1 MNQKVLLSILIPVYN
16 AEKFLRRC
24 LDSIVRQS
32 LFKDDVEI
40 VIINDGSKD
49 GSLSIIQ
56 SYNERFHNIRYF
68 SRENKGIGP
77 TRNELIT
84 NAHGTYFWFVD
95 ADDFVADNSLEL
107 LLPLLKTDEYDMLMM
122 GYYWGTETS
131 GRIIPCIGNFS
142 SGLDMAAHDVYN
154 NSLWTRVYRISIIRE
169 HDIRFNSYQMG
180 EDFDVIFK
188 LIPYIGKCKCINQ
201 PLYNYIANPHSA
213 VSESSKK
220 HIYRS
225 SDDSLLCM
233 EDNFTWLRQFDT
245 DVQKVLKKPLIFFLM
260 GYLFSIYVVPFTLRY
275 KLDVMTKLEAM
286 GAFPIHPLPVNKRQ
300 RIFSRIVN
308 IKVFRI
314 LSIYID
320 VFVLWLKKR

>member
-1 MNQKVLLSILIPVYN
+1 MRKLLSILIPVYN
-16 AEKFLRRC
+16 GEKYINRC
-24 LDSIVRQS
+24 LDSIVLQEG
-32 LFKDDVEI
+32 FNEEVEI
-40 VIINDGSKD
+40 TVINDGSRD
-49 GSLSIIQ
+49 NSLNILKK
-56 SYNERFHNIRYF
+56 YVGKYDNIRLI
-68 SRENKGIGP
+68 SRENKGIGA
-77 TRNELIT
+77 TRNELLDY
-84 NAHGTYFWFVD
+84 ACGKFFWFIDV
-95 ADDFVADNSLEL
+95 DDFISNDSLTCII
-107 LLPLLKTDEYDMLMM
+107 PLLRNDEYDMLMM
-122 GYYWGTETS
+122 GYYWGTETN
-131 GRIIPCIGNFS
+131 GRIIPCIGDFS

-154 NSLWTRVYRISIIRE
+154 NSLWTHVYRTSIIRE

-213 VSESSKK
+213 VSESSKN

-225 SDDSLLCM
+225 SDDSLLCV
-233 EDNFTWLRQFDT
+233 EDNFKWLRQFDT

-286 GAFPIHPLPVNKRQ
+286 GAFPIHPLPVNKRH

-308 IKVFRI
+308 IKFFRI

>member
-1 MNQKVLLSILIPVYN
+1 MSKLLSILIPVYN
-16 AEKFLRRC
+16 GEKYINRC
-24 LDSIVRQS
+24 LDSIILQ
-32 LFKDDVEI
+32 DDFNEEVEI
-40 VIINDGSKD
+40 IVINDGSRD
-49 GSLSIIQ
+49 NSLNILKK
-56 SYNERFHNIRYF
+56 YAGKYDNIRLI
-68 SRENKGIGP
+68 SRENKGIGA
-77 TRNELIT
+77 TRNELLD
-84 NAHGTYFWFVD
+84 NACGKFFWFIDV
-95 ADDFVADNSLEL
+95 DDFISNDSLTCII
-107 LLPLLKTDEYDMLMM
+107 PLLRNGEYDMLMM

-131 GRIIPCIGNFS
+131 GRIIPCIGDFS
-142 SGLDMAAHDVYN
+142 SGLDMTAHDVYN
-154 NSLWTRVYRISIIRE
+154 NSLWTRVYRTSIIRE

-245 DVQKVLKKPLIFFLM
+245 DVQKVLKKSLIFFLM
-260 GYLFSIYVVPFTLRY
+260 GYLFSIYVGPFTLRY
-275 KLDVMTKLEAM
+275 KLEVMTKLEAM
-286 GAFPIHPLPVNKRQ
+286 GAFPIHPLPGNKRH

>member
-1 MNQKVLLSILIPVYN
+1 MSKLLSILIPVYN
-16 AEKFLRRC
+16 GEKFINRC
-24 LDSIVRQS
+24 LDSIVLQDE
-32 LFKDDVEI
+32 FNEEVEI
-40 VIINDGSKD
+40 IVINDGSRD
-49 GSLSIIQ
+49 NSLNILRG
-56 SYNERFHNIRYF
+56 YAGKYDNIRLI
-68 SRENKGIGP
+68 SRENKGIGA
-77 TRNELIT
+77 TRNELLD
-84 NAHGTYFWFVD
+84 NACGKFFWFIDVD
-95 ADDFVADNSLEL
+95 DYISNDSFACII
-107 LLPLLKTDEYDMLMM
+107 PLLRNDEFDMLMM

-131 GRIIPCIGNFS
+131 GRIIPCIGDFR

-154 NSLWTRVYRISIIRE
+154 NSLWTRVYRTSIMRE
-169 HDIRFNSYQMG
+169 HEIRFSRYQMG

-220 HIYRS
+220 HKYRS
-225 SDDSLLCM
+225 SDDSLLCL
-233 EDNFTWLRQFDT
+233 EDNFTWLKQFNP

-286 GAFPIHPLPVNKRQ
+286 GAFPIYPLPVNKRH

-308 IKVFRI
+308 IKFFRI

>member
-1 MNQKVLLSILIPVYN
+1 MSKLLSILIPVYN
-16 AEKFLRRC
+16 GEKYINRC
-24 LDSIVRQS
+24 LDSIILQ
-32 LFKDDVEI
+32 DDFNEEVEI
-40 VIINDGSKD
+40 IVINDGSRD
-49 GSLSIIQ
+49 NSLNILKK
-56 SYNERFHNIRYF
+56 YAGKYDNIRLI
-68 SRENKGIGP
+68 SRENKGIGA
-77 TRNELIT
+77 TRNELLD
-84 NAHGTYFWFVD
+84 NACGKFFWFIDV
-95 ADDFVADNSLEL
+95 DDFISNDSLTCII
-107 LLPLLKTDEYDMLMM
+107 PLLRNGEYDMLMM

-131 GRIIPCIGNFS
+131 GRIIPCIGDFS
-142 SGLDMAAHDVYN
+142 SGLDMTAHDVYN
-154 NSLWTRVYRISIIRE
+154 NSLWTRVYRTSIIRE

-260 GYLFSIYVVPFTLRY
+260 GYLFSIYVGPFTLRY
-275 KLDVMTKLEAM
+275 KLEVMTKLEAM
-286 GAFPIHPLPVNKRQ
+286 GAFPIHPLPGNKRH